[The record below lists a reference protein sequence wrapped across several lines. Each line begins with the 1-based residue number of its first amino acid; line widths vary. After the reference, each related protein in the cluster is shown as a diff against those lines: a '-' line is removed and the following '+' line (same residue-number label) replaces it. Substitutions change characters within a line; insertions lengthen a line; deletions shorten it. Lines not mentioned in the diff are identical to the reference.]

1 MDSSL
6 HRWFVARPQSVGE
19 SYAEH
24 FGIASRFGLTM
35 IGGGVVCLIH
45 ALVPALFE
53 RTGSSAIKRLYS
65 EMVARQPDTPRP
77 AYEDPQW
84 RPEYEI

>member
-1 MDSSL
+1 MATLLS
-6 HRWFVARPQSVGE
+6 RWFVDHPHSIGE
-19 SYAEH
+19 TYTEH
-24 FGIASRFGLTM
+24 FGVASRFGLTM
-35 IGGGVVCLIH
+35 VSGGLACFVH
-45 ALVPALFE
+45 ALVPALFV
-53 RTGSSAIKRLYS
+53 RTGSSSVKKLYG